1 MRAPFRSILFF
12 GLKSL
17 THKKKKNDEYTWTG
31 GRRNFGFLH
40 STFLLFCLK
49 KCKREKI
56 SFSENQN
63 IFFPFHVR
71 REDDKV
77 GKTEIEDRH
86 KKRKKKAALQRLRRR
101 NNKNNR
107 VCVCV
112 CVCVFISSDTN
123 KRETTTRK
131 LSYI

>member
-1 MRAPFRSILFF
+1 VRAPFRSILFF

-112 CVCVFISSDTN
+112 CVCVYSSHLILIN
-123 KRETTTRK
+123 EKRRRGN
-131 LSYI
+131 

>member
-86 KKRKKKAALQRLRRR
+86 KKRKKKLHCSAYDDAIIRIIE
-101 NNKNNR
+101 
-107 VCVCV
+107 CVCV
-112 CVCVFISSDTN
+112 CVCVYSSHLILIN
-123 KRETTTRK
+123 EKRRRGN
-131 LSYI
+131 